1 MAHLRKVIAR
11 DPDLVQAWQKLAR
24 ALDKARATAELEQ
37 LRRDYRARFGT
48 ALAD

>member
-1 MAHLRKVIAR
+1 MRFSAAIAR

-37 LRRDYRARFGT
+37 LRRDHRARLGRDLT
-48 ALAD
+48 D